1 MVKLEVFIIFR
12 LGDAGD
18 RLLIGSYINSSS
30 VRVDLAT

>member
-1 MVKLEVFIIFR
+1 MFKLEFSIIFR

-18 RLLIGSYINSSS
+18 RLLIGSYIDGSS